1 VSLYNK
7 TLEGLKWNFLGTII
21 TICIQIGAG
30 IVLARLL
37 MPSDFGL
44 YAMTF
49 AVLAIS
55 RSVIDSGLYQAL
67 IQKKDADEV
76 DFSLVFHFN
85 FLLSIIIFFLLFFSS
100 NKIQE
105 FYGYDEISKI
115 IKFLSLIVLI
125 ESFSLIQRASLI
137 KEIKFDKITK
147 IETLSKLISLTICI
161 IMAYKG
167 YGVWSLLFKDLFFSL
182 LTTVLYWC
190 INPVK
195 ILLIVPYKRIK
206 SLFNFGFK
214 VFIADQI
221 ESITN
226 QFVQII
232 VGKRFTASDLGFFN
246 KAEEFQLLFS
256 QTIIVSINKVMF
268 PSLVQI
274 QNDNQKLKLKYKMLL
289 EISLLLLFPILFVAI
304 LVGNEMI
311 IVLIGDKW
319 IGSVFYFQLLCL
331 SGMFYPFSVFNLNLL
346 KVKGKAGLYLKTCI
360 VSKGLLIPIIFIG
373 IQYGIVGIVIG
384 LVIQRFLA
392 VIINSYY
399 SGKIIDFS
407 TYQQIKSVGKSFFI
421 SVFLFLFLYHVK
433 INFAKDLSNIHN
445 LIVFPFTY
453 ILFYVII
460 STKYQSRKMDIVM
473 GLIKSFSGSK
483 NK

>member
-7 TLEGLKWNFLGTII
+7 TLKGLKWNLLGTII
-21 TICIQIGAG
+21 TICIQIGSG

-85 FLLSIIIFFLLFFSS
+85 FLLSIIIFLLLFFSS

-125 ESFSLIQRASLI
+125 ESFSLIQRARLI
-137 KEIKFDKITK
+137 KEIRFDKITK
-147 IETLSKLISLTICI
+147 IETLSKLVSLTISI

-182 LTTVLYWC
+182 LTTVSYWC

-226 QFVQII
+226 QLAQII
-232 VGKRFTASDLGFFN
+232 VGKKFTATDLGFFN
-246 KAEEFQLLFS
+246 KAEEFQQLFS
-256 QTIIVSINKVMF
+256 QTTIVSINKVMF

-274 QNDNQKLKLKYKMLL
+274 QNDNQKLKQKYKILL

-319 IGSVFYFQLLCL
+319 IESVFYFQLLCV
-331 SGMFYPFSVFNLNLL
+331 SGMFYPFTVFNLNLL
-346 KVKGKAGLYLKTCI
+346 KVKGMAGLYLKTCI
-360 VSKGLLIPIIFIG
+360 VSKGLLIPIIFIS

-392 VIINSYY
+392 VIVNSYH
-399 SGKIIDFS
+399 SGKIIDFN

-421 SVFLFLFLYHVK
+421 SVFLFLFLYYIK
-433 INFAKDLSNIHN
+433 INFAKDLSEIHN

-453 ILFYVII
+453 ILLYVII
-460 STKYQSRKMDIVM
+460 STKYQSRKMDTVM